1 MSELLDIAFISGLIG
16 ATMRMATPIIFATL
30 GEILSERAG
39 VLNLGIEGIMLMGAM
54 TGFLVTFTSGSIWLG
69 VLAAAGV
76 GMLLGLLMAFLA
88 VYLGLSQHVS
98 GLGIT
103 LFATGLAMFVYRL
116 HFGSPTVPPII
127 EPFKQISIPLLSKI
141 PVIGPGLFTQ
151 YSLTYIAWL
160 LIPILSILLYRTKI
174 GLKIRTV
181 GENPVVADTVGVNV
195 LLTRTL
201 CLAAGGALMG
211 VGGAFLTLAHQN
223 MFLIDV
229 IGGRGWV
236 AIAMVIFGNWDP
248 FKGALGALIFGFLD
262 GLQLRL
268 QGVGVDSLSADHRG
282 PDQCFPQSHRT
293 GGTAEALPPGG
304 KGRLGRSNGDC
315 RMSNAGSGFPAAN
328 QSS

>member
-1 MSELLDIAFISGLIG
+1 MNEIFDVAFVSGLIG

-30 GEILSERAG
+30 GEILAERSG

-54 TGFLVTFTSGSIWLG
+54 TGFLVTFTSGSIWFG
-69 VLAAAGV
+69 VLAAAIV

-88 VYLGLSQHVS
+88 VHLGLSQHVS

-103 LFATGLAMFVYRL
+103 LFATGLSMFIYRL

-127 EPFKQISIPLLSKI
+127 EPFRQIAIPVLSKI
-141 PVIGPGLFTQ
+141 PVIGEGLFTQ
-151 YSLTYIAWL
+151 YSLTYIAWI
-160 LIPILSILLYRTKI
+160 LIPVISILLYKTKI

-195 LLTRTL
+195 NLTRTL
-201 CLAAGGALMG
+201 CLVGGGALMG
-211 VGGAFLTLAHQN
+211 IGGSFLTLAHQN

-236 AIAMVIFGNWDP
+236 AIAMVIFGNWNP

-268 QGVGVDSLSADHRG
+268 QGMGIAISFHVYLMIPYLLTIVALIGVSRRAAVPASLLKPYR
-282 PDQCFPQSHRT
+282 REEK
-293 GGTAEALPPGG
+293 GG
-304 KGRLGRSNGDC
+304 
-315 RMSNAGSGFPAAN
+315 
-328 QSS
+328 

>member
-1 MSELLDIAFISGLIG
+1 MSEIFELTFISGLLG
-16 ATMRMATPIIFATL
+16 AMMRMATPIIFATL

-54 TGFLVTFTSGSIWLG
+54 TGFLVSFSTGSVWLG
-69 VLAAAGV
+69 VLAGAGV
-76 GMLLGLLMAFLA
+76 GMLLALLMAFLA

-116 HFGSPTVPPII
+116 YFGSPTVPPIVK
-127 EPFKQISIPLLSKI
+127 PFQQVALPVLSKI

-151 YSLTYIAWL
+151 YSLTYLAWI
-160 LIPILSILLYRTKI
+160 LIPLMSILLYKTKV

-195 LLTRTL
+195 NLTRTL
-201 CLAAGGALMG
+201 CLVAGGALMG
-211 VGGAFLTLAHQN
+211 IGGAFLTLAHQN

-248 FKGALGALIFGFLD
+248 VKGTIGALIFGLLD

-268 QGVGVDSLSADHRG
+268 QSVGVAIPFHIFLMI
-282 PDQCFPQSHRT
+282 PYLLT
-293 GGTAEALPPGG
+293 IVALISVSRKAAVPAGLLKPYRREE
-304 KGRLGRSNGDC
+304 KG
-315 RMSNAGSGFPAAN
+315 
-328 QSS
+328 

>member
-1 MSELLDIAFISGLIG
+1 MSELLDVAFISGLIG
-16 ATMRMATPIIFATL
+16 AMMRMATPIIFATL
-30 GEILSERAG
+30 GEILAERSG

-54 TGFLVTFTSGSIWLG
+54 TGFLVTFNSGSIWAG
-69 VLAAAGV
+69 VLAAAMV

-88 VYLGLSQHVS
+88 VNLGLSQHVS

-103 LFATGLAMFVYRL
+103 LFATGLAMFIYRL
-116 HFGSPTVPPII
+116 HFGSPTVPPTI
-127 EPFKQISIPLLSKI
+127 EPFKQITLPLLSKI

-160 LIPILSILLYRTKI
+160 LIPAMSILLYKTRL

-195 LLTRTL
+195 TLTRTL
-201 CLAAGGALMG
+201 CLVFGGALMG
-211 VGGAFLTLAHQN
+211 IGGAFLTLAHQN

-248 FKGALGALIFGFLD
+248 LKCALGALMFGFLD

-268 QGVGVDSLSADHRG
+268 QGLGIAISFHLFLMIPYLLTIV
-282 PDQCFPQSHRT
+282 
-293 GGTAEALPPGG
+293 ALISVSRKASVPAGLLKPYRREE
-304 KGRLGRSNGDC
+304 KG
-315 RMSNAGSGFPAAN
+315 
-328 QSS
+328 

>member
-30 GEILSERAG
+30 GEILAERSG

-54 TGFLVTFTSGSIWLG
+54 TGFLITYTSGSIWAG
-69 VLAAAGV
+69 VLAAALV

-88 VYLGLSQHVS
+88 VNLGLSQHVS

-103 LFATGLAMFVYRL
+103 LFATGLAMFIYRL
-116 HFGSPTVPPII
+116 HFGSPTVPPTI
-127 EPFKQISIPLLSKI
+127 EPFKQITLPVLSKI
-141 PVIGPGLFTQ
+141 PIIGPGLFTQ

-160 LIPILSILLYRTKI
+160 LIPIMSILLYKTRL

-195 LLTRTL
+195 TLTRTL
-201 CLAAGGALMG
+201 CLVFGGALMG
-211 VGGAFLTLAHQN
+211 IGGAFLTLAHQN

-268 QGVGVDSLSADHRG
+268 QGLGIAISFHLFLMIPYLLTIVALISVSRRAAVPAGLLKPYR
-282 PDQCFPQSHRT
+282 REEK
-293 GGTAEALPPGG
+293 GG
-304 KGRLGRSNGDC
+304 
-315 RMSNAGSGFPAAN
+315 
-328 QSS
+328 

>member
-1 MSELLDIAFISGLIG
+1 MTDFVDIALVSGLIG
-16 ATMRMATPIIFATL
+16 AMMRMATPIIFATV

-69 VLAAAGV
+69 VMSAAGV
-76 GMLLGLLMAFLA
+76 GMILGLLMAFLA
-88 VYLGLSQHVS
+88 VHLGLSQHVS

-116 HFGSPTVPPII
+116 HFGSPTVPPTIQ
-127 EPFKQISIPLLSKI
+127 PFEQIAVPLLSRI

-151 YSLTYIAWL
+151 YSLTYIAWF
-160 LIPILSILLYRTKI
+160 LIPAMSILLYKTKV

-195 LLTRTL
+195 TLTRTL
-201 CLAAGGALMG
+201 CVVFGGALMG
-211 VGGAFLTLAHQN
+211 IGGSFLTLAHQN

-229 IGGRGWV
+229 IGGRGWI

-248 FKGALGALIFGFLD
+248 IKGAFGALIFGFLD

-268 QGVGVDSLSADHRG
+268 QGVGIAIPFHVFLMIPYLLTILALISVSRKASVPAGLLKPYR
-282 PDQCFPQSHRT
+282 REEK
-293 GGTAEALPPGG
+293 GG
-304 KGRLGRSNGDC
+304 
-315 RMSNAGSGFPAAN
+315 
-328 QSS
+328 

>member
-1 MSELLDIAFISGLIG
+1 MSEIFELAFISGLIG
-16 ATMRMATPIIFATL
+16 AMMRMATPIIFATL

-54 TGFLVTFTSGSIWLG
+54 TGFLVTFSTGSIWLG

-76 GMLLGLLMAFLA
+76 GMLLALLMAFLA

-116 HFGSPTVPPII
+116 YFGSPTNPPIV
-127 EPFKQISIPLLSKI
+127 EPFQQISLPLLSKI

-151 YSLTYIAWL
+151 YSLTYIAWI
-160 LIPILSILLYRTKI
+160 LIPLMSILLYKTKV

-195 LLTRTL
+195 NLTRTL
-201 CLAAGGALMG
+201 CLMAGGALMG
-211 VGGAFLTLAHQN
+211 IGGAFLTLAHQN

-248 FKGALGALIFGFLD
+248 VKGTIGALIFGLLD

-268 QGVGVDSLSADHRG
+268 QSVGVAIPFHIFLMIPYLLTIVALISVSRKAAVPAGLLKPYR
-282 PDQCFPQSHRT
+282 REEK
-293 GGTAEALPPGG
+293 GG
-304 KGRLGRSNGDC
+304 
-315 RMSNAGSGFPAAN
+315 
-328 QSS
+328 

>member
-1 MSELLDIAFISGLIG
+1 MNELLDAAFISGLIG

-30 GEILSERAG
+30 GEILAERSG

-54 TGFLVTFTSGSIWLG
+54 TGFLVSFSSGSIWAG
-69 VLAAAGV
+69 VLAAAMV

-88 VYLGLSQHVS
+88 VNLGLSQHVS

-103 LFATGLAMFVYRL
+103 LFATGLAMFIYRL
-116 HFGSPTVPPII
+116 HFGSPTVPPTI
-127 EPFKQISIPLLSKI
+127 EPFKQIALPVLSKI
-141 PVIGPGLFTQ
+141 PLIGPGLFTQ
-151 YSLTYIAWL
+151 YSLTYIVWL
-160 LIPILSILLYRTKI
+160 LIPAMSILLYKTKL

-195 LLTRTL
+195 FLTRTL
-201 CLAAGGALMG
+201 CLVFGGALMG
-211 VGGAFLTLAHQN
+211 IGGAFLTLAHQN

-248 FKGALGALIFGFLD
+248 LKGALGALIFGFLD

-268 QGVGVDSLSADHRG
+268 QGVGIAISFHLFLMIPYLLTIVALISVSRKAAVPAGLLKPYR
-282 PDQCFPQSHRT
+282 REEK
-293 GGTAEALPPGG
+293 GG
-304 KGRLGRSNGDC
+304 
-315 RMSNAGSGFPAAN
+315 
-328 QSS
+328 

>member
-16 ATMRMATPIIFATL
+16 ATMRMATPIIFAAL

-54 TGFLVTFTSGSIWLG
+54 TGFLVTFSSGSIWLG
-69 VLAAAGV
+69 VLAAAGI

-103 LFATGLAMFVYRL
+103 LFATGLAMFIYRL

-127 EPFKQISIPLLSKI
+127 EPFKQISLPILSKI
-141 PVIGPGLFTQ
+141 PIIGPGLFTQ

-160 LIPILSILLYRTKI
+160 LVPILSILLYRTKI

-195 LLTRTL
+195 LLVRTL
-201 CLAAGGALMG
+201 CLVAGGALMG
-211 VGGAFLTLAHQN
+211 IGGAFLTLAHQN

-236 AIAMVIFGNWDP
+236 AIAMVIFGNWNP
-248 FKGALGALIFGFLD
+248 YKGAIGALIFGFLD

-268 QGVGVDSLSADHRG
+268 QGLGIAISFHVFLMIPYLLTIVALISVSRKASVPAGLLKPYR
-282 PDQCFPQSHRT
+282 REEK
-293 GGTAEALPPGG
+293 GG
-304 KGRLGRSNGDC
+304 
-315 RMSNAGSGFPAAN
+315 
-328 QSS
+328 

>member
-1 MSELLDIAFISGLIG
+1 MSELLDIAFVSGLIG

-54 TGFLVTFTSGSIWLG
+54 TGFLVTFSSGSIWLG
-69 VLAAAGV
+69 VLAAAGI
-76 GMLLGLLMAFLA
+76 GMVLGLLMAFLA

-103 LFATGLAMFVYRL
+103 LFATGLAMFIYRL

-127 EPFKQISIPLLSKI
+127 EPFKQITIPLLSRI

-160 LIPILSILLYRTKI
+160 LIPALSILLYKTKI

-201 CLAAGGALMG
+201 CLVAGGALMG
-211 VGGAFLTLAHQN
+211 IGGAFLTLAHQN

-248 FKGALGALIFGFLD
+248 LKGAFGALIFGFLD
-262 GLQLRL
+262 ALQLRL
-268 QGVGVDSLSADHRG
+268 QGLGIAVSFHVFLMIPYLLTIVALISVSRKASVPASLLKPYR
-282 PDQCFPQSHRT
+282 REEK
-293 GGTAEALPPGG
+293 GG
-304 KGRLGRSNGDC
+304 
-315 RMSNAGSGFPAAN
+315 
-328 QSS
+328 

>member
-1 MSELLDIAFISGLIG
+1 MSEIFELAFISGLIG
-16 ATMRMATPIIFATL
+16 AMMRMATPIIFATL

-54 TGFLVTFTSGSIWLG
+54 TGFLVTFSTGSIWLG

-76 GMLLGLLMAFLA
+76 GMLLALLMAFLA

-116 HFGSPTVPPII
+116 YFGSPTVPPIV
-127 EPFKQISIPLLSKI
+127 EPFQQIALPLLSKI

-151 YSLTYIAWL
+151 YSLTYIAWI
-160 LIPILSILLYRTKI
+160 LIPIMSILLYKTKV

-195 LLTRTL
+195 NLTRTL
-201 CLAAGGALMG
+201 CLVAGGALMG
-211 VGGAFLTLAHQN
+211 IGGAFLTLAHQN

-248 FKGALGALIFGFLD
+248 VKGTIGALIFGLLD

-268 QGVGVDSLSADHRG
+268 QSVGVAIPFHIFLMIPYLLTIVALISVSRKAAVPAGLLKPYR
-282 PDQCFPQSHRT
+282 REEK
-293 GGTAEALPPGG
+293 GG
-304 KGRLGRSNGDC
+304 
-315 RMSNAGSGFPAAN
+315 
-328 QSS
+328 

>member
-1 MSELLDIAFISGLIG
+1 MSEIFELAFISGLIG
-16 ATMRMATPIIFATL
+16 AMMRMATPIIFATL

-54 TGFLVTFTSGSIWLG
+54 TGFLVAFSSGSVWLG

-76 GMLLGLLMAFLA
+76 GGILALLMAFLA

-103 LFATGLAMFVYRL
+103 LFSTGLAMFIYRL
-116 HFGSPTVPPII
+116 YFGSPTVPPIV
-127 EPFKQISIPLLSKI
+127 EPFKQISLPVLSGI

-151 YSLTYIAWL
+151 YSLTYVAW
-160 LIPILSILLYRTKI
+160 ILVPVMSILLYKTKV

-195 LLTRTL
+195 NLTRTL
-201 CLAAGGALMG
+201 CLVGGGALMG
-211 VGGAFLTLAHQN
+211 IGGAFLTLAHQN

-248 FKGALGALIFGFLD
+248 VKGTIGALIFGLLD

-268 QGVGVDSLSADHRG
+268 QSVGVAIPFHIFLMIPYLLTIIALISVSRRAAVPAGLLKPYR
-282 PDQCFPQSHRT
+282 REEK
-293 GGTAEALPPGG
+293 GG
-304 KGRLGRSNGDC
+304 
-315 RMSNAGSGFPAAN
+315 
-328 QSS
+328 

>member
-1 MSELLDIAFISGLIG
+1 MSEIFQLAFISGLIG
-16 ATMRMATPIIFATL
+16 AMMRMATPIIFATL

-54 TGFLVTFTSGSIWLG
+54 TGFLITYSSGSIWLG

-76 GMLLGLLMAFLA
+76 GMLLALLMAFLA

-103 LFATGLAMFVYRL
+103 LFATGLAMFIYRL
-116 HFGSPTVPPII
+116 YFGSPTVPPIV
-127 EPFKQISIPLLSKI
+127 EPFQQIALPLLSRI
-141 PVIGPGLFTQ
+141 PAIGPGLFRQ
-151 YSLTYIAWL
+151 YSLTYIAWI
-160 LIPILSILLYRTKI
+160 LIPLMSILLYKTKV

-181 GENPVVADTVGVNV
+181 GENPVVADTVGVDVN
-195 LLTRTL
+195 LTRTL
-201 CLAAGGALMG
+201 CLVVGGALMG
-211 VGGAFLTLAHQN
+211 IGGAFLTLAHQN

-248 FKGALGALIFGFLD
+248 VKGTIGALIFGFLD

-268 QGVGVDSLSADHRG
+268 QSVGVAIPFHIFLMIPYLLTIIALISVSRKAAVPAGLLKPYR
-282 PDQCFPQSHRT
+282 REEK
-293 GGTAEALPPGG
+293 GG
-304 KGRLGRSNGDC
+304 
-315 RMSNAGSGFPAAN
+315 
-328 QSS
+328 

>member
-1 MSELLDIAFISGLIG
+1 MGEIFDIAFISGLMG

-54 TGFLVTFTSGSIWLG
+54 TGFLFTFTSGSIWLG
-69 VLAAAGV
+69 VFAAACV
-76 GMLLGLLMAFLA
+76 GMLLGMLMALLS
-88 VYLGLSQHVS
+88 VNLGLSQHVS

-103 LFATGLAMFVYRL
+103 LFATGLAMFIYRL

-127 EPFKQISIPLLSKI
+127 EPFKQIALPVLSKI
-141 PVIGPGLFTQ
+141 PVIGPGLFRQ

-160 LIPILSILLYRTKI
+160 LVPAMSILLYKTKI

-195 LLTRTL
+195 TLTRTL
-201 CLAAGGALMG
+201 CLVVGGAFMG

-248 FKGALGALIFGFLD
+248 VKGTIGALIFGFLD

-268 QGVGVDSLSADHRG
+268 QSIGLEIPFHIFLMIPYLLTIIALISVSRRAAVPAGLLKPYR
-282 PDQCFPQSHRT
+282 REEK
-293 GGTAEALPPGG
+293 GG
-304 KGRLGRSNGDC
+304 
-315 RMSNAGSGFPAAN
+315 
-328 QSS
+328 

>member
-1 MSELLDIAFISGLIG
+1 MSELLNVAFISGLIG

-30 GEILSERAG
+30 GEILAERSG

-54 TGFLVTFTSGSIWLG
+54 TGFLVTFNSGSIWAG
-69 VLAAAGV
+69 VLAAAMV

-88 VYLGLSQHVS
+88 VNLGLSQHVS

-103 LFATGLAMFVYRL
+103 LFATGLAMFIYRL
-116 HFGSPTVPPII
+116 HFGSPTVPPTI
-127 EPFKQISIPLLSKI
+127 EPFKQISLPLLAKI

-160 LIPILSILLYRTKI
+160 LIPAMSILLYKTRL

-195 LLTRTL
+195 TLTRTL
-201 CLAAGGALMG
+201 CLVFGGALMG
-211 VGGAFLTLAHQN
+211 IGGAFLTLAHQN

-248 FKGALGALIFGFLD
+248 LKGALGALIFGFLD

-268 QGVGVDSLSADHRG
+268 QGLGIAVSFHLFLMIPYLLTIIALISVSRKASVPAGLLKPYRREERG
-282 PDQCFPQSHRT
+282 
-293 GGTAEALPPGG
+293 
-304 KGRLGRSNGDC
+304 
-315 RMSNAGSGFPAAN
+315 
-328 QSS
+328 

>member
-1 MSELLDIAFISGLIG
+1 MSELVDIAFMSGLIG

-54 TGFLVTFTSGSIWLG
+54 TGFLVTFSSGSIWLG

-103 LFATGLAMFVYRL
+103 LFATGLAMFIYRL

-127 EPFKQISIPLLSKI
+127 EPFKQISLPILSKI
-141 PVIGPGLFTQ
+141 PLIGPGLFTQ

-160 LIPILSILLYRTKI
+160 LVPILSILLYRTKI

-195 LLTRTL
+195 LLVRTL
-201 CLAAGGALMG
+201 CLVAGGALMG
-211 VGGAFLTLAHQN
+211 IGGAFLTLAHQN

-236 AIAMVIFGNWDP
+236 AIAMVIFGNWNP
-248 FKGALGALIFGFLD
+248 YKGAMGALMFGFLD

-268 QGVGVDSLSADHRG
+268 QGLGIAISFHVFLMIPYLLTIVALISVSRKASVPAGLLKPYR
-282 PDQCFPQSHRT
+282 REEK
-293 GGTAEALPPGG
+293 GG
-304 KGRLGRSNGDC
+304 
-315 RMSNAGSGFPAAN
+315 
-328 QSS
+328 